1 MMIQKYLDSLLNEGL
16 EEVRFRFRQR
26 IAEDIKNR
34 LCSLLARW
42 EEEEYRET
50 ILFTTK
56 EEALFYEPYAEK
68 GIREL
73 VVAGIRNSMLEVAA
87 SVNCKDFK
95 MPEPLSDKKI
105 RELTAEAI
113 RYFSDCELR
122 ALIQEAQNT
131 VYEDV
136 YEAAKC
142 KYPLAWTV
150 LSKIALL
157 EASEWG
163 FDKIQEEKKRVLT
176 EEEMR
181 TEPKIQKVICDG
193 FTLEFDEYLEE
204 TIREVVGGKQDAFYV
219 DSFKALSRN
228 IEKVLHVIQI
238 LLESDRAFVTCNY
251 YISNG
256 YLEKRKKILRAAHN
270 EKEMFMNTRI
280 TGRTPKKIKEFLQIF
295 V

>member
-157 EASEWG
+157 EESEWG

-204 TIREVVGGKQDAFYV
+204 ADDGSVRDKIQRLKLPSPGRIGRRE
-219 DSFKALSRN
+219 
-228 IEKVLHVIQI
+228 
-238 LLESDRAFVTCNY
+238 
-251 YISNG
+251 G
-256 YLEKRKKILRAAHN
+256 YLEQLLFG
-270 EKEMFMNTRI
+270 EMGDYVRQLLK
-280 TGRTPKKIKEFLQIF
+280 GRGPEH
-295 V
+295 